1 LGLSLALNV
10 LLLGLWWRETRRPAP
25 PPAAPPPVVRESRPV
40 VLPARV
46 VTTNIFI
53 QTNTFHWRQVE
64 SEDYFQYVAN
74 LRAIGCPETTIR
86 DIIVADVNQHY
97 ARKRAALVTTEHD
110 QWWRLEPDLEV
121 MSRAASA
128 LELLERER
136 RQLLRALLGPDWEA
150 QERASLPER
159 KAGPKFS
166 GPVLSQLPATTI
178 SAIYDA
184 WDTLQRR
191 LAEHVRQQAEQGRPP
206 DPMVSAHLQRE
217 YRERLEHL
225 LTAEQLEEFLLRNS
239 PLADRA
245 RAVLQGFDASPDEFR
260 AIFRILDRAER
271 QLMWAT
277 VTSPEAYEA
286 QRRQLEKQ
294 TEAELQRQLGR
305 ERFQEYRLN
314 QDPVFRQ
321 TRLLAEELGV
331 PPEAT
336 LPLYEIQKA
345 AAEEEAAI
353 RNNPDLTPDARTA
366 ALQTMREQREAALRT
381 LLGDQLY
388 EDYTKSRESRRSP

>member
-1 LGLSLALNV
+1 
-10 LLLGLWWRETRRPAP
+10 
-25 PPAAPPPVVRESRPV
+25 
-40 VLPARV
+40 
-46 VTTNIFI
+46 
-53 QTNTFHWRQVE
+53 
-64 SEDYFQYVAN
+64 
-74 LRAIGCPETTIR
+74 
-86 DIIVADVNQHY
+86 
-97 ARKRAALVTTEHD
+97 
-110 QWWRLEPDLEV
+110 
-121 MSRAASA
+121 
-128 LELLERER
+128 
-136 RQLLRALLGPDWEA
+136 
-150 QERASLPER
+150 
-159 KAGPKFS
+159 
-166 GPVLSQLPATTI
+166 
-178 SAIYDA
+178 
-184 WDTLQRR
+184 
-191 LAEHVRQQAEQGRPP
+191 
-206 DPMVSAHLQRE
+206 
-217 YRERLEHL
+217 
-225 LTAEQLEEFLLRNS
+225 
-239 PLADRA
+239 
-245 RAVLQGFDASPDEFR
+245 VLQGFDASPDEFR